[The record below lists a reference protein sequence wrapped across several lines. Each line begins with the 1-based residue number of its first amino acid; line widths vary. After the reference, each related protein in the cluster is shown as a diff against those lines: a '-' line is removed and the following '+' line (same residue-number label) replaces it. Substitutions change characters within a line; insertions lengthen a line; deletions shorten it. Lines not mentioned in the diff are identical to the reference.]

1 MMKHA
6 WLWPLAAATILTG
19 CISSDEGGEKSAA
32 PVVTGAVA
40 SATVER
46 AAATRLS
53 KEAQSQV
60 LPAALDVLPEAK
72 PGQSFDAWLEEVR
85 AAALAA
91 GIAPKTL
98 DVSLS
103 GLALSETVIKLD
115 RQQAP
120 NSVTP
125 SFQSYLARRLTDD
138 KIRRGLNRK
147 QQVLEPVTQAATDYG
162 VPKGV
167 LLAIWGMETNYGSY
181 TGNFPILPA
190 LATLAYEGRRS
201 ELFRR
206 ELWAAMQIIDR
217 DMATADEL
225 RGSWAGAFGH
235 TQFMPTSYLRFA
247 VDANGDGR
255 RDLIGD
261 FSDVFASTANYLVSH
276 GWQPDLHWGFA
287 VQVPATLDRSAL
299 QQEDLPE
306 ECSRVIEK
314 HSRWMTAQEWQA
326 LGVSLADTRQGWP
339 APETQ
344 MSLVE
349 PDGPGGPA
357 FLTTQNYRAFLKY
370 NCSNFYALSVA
381 QLADAL
387 DG

>member
-1 MMKHA
+1 MKRT
-6 WLWPLAAATILTG
+6 WLGPLVAITALTG
-19 CISSDEGGEKSAA
+19 CISSDKDGTPISVETPAA
-32 PVVTGAVA
+32 PRQDVAAAPAPAEPAVA
-40 SATVER
+40 AVEP
-46 AAATRLS
+46 AS
-53 KEAQSQV
+53 FDV
-60 LPAALDVLPEAK
+60 LPAPR
-72 PGQSFDAWLEEVR
+72 PGQSFTDWLADVR

-91 GIAPKTL
+91 GMAESTL
-98 DVSLS
+98 SAALN
-103 GLALSETVIKLD
+103 GITLSETVIKLD
-115 RQQAP
+115 RAQAP

-125 SFQSYLARRLTDD
+125 SFQSYLSKRLTPD
-138 KIRRGLNRK
+138 KIARGLNRK
-147 QQVLEPVTQAATDYG
+147 QTVAEAVSFAARNYG
-162 VPKGV
+162 VPAGV
-167 LLAIWGMETNYGSY
+167 LMAIWGMETNYGSY

-206 ELWAAMQIIDR
+206 ELWAALQIIDR
-217 DMATADEL
+217 NMASPEQL

-255 RDLIGD
+255 PDPWSD
-261 FSDVFASTANYLVSH
+261 FTDVFASTANYLVSH
-276 GWQPDLHWGFA
+276 GWQPGLTWGFA
-287 VQVPATLDRSAL
+287 VTVPATLDRAAL
-299 QQEDLPE
+299 RQEQVPE

-314 HSRWMTAQEWQA
+314 HSRWLTAAEWQQ
-326 LGVSLADTRQGWP
+326 LGLVPAKGPGAWP
-339 APETQ
+339 APDTP
-344 MSLVE
+344 MSLIE

-357 FLTTQNYRAFLKY
+357 FLTTRNYRAFLKY

>member
-1 MMKHA
+1 M
-6 WLWPLAAATILTG
+6 
-19 CISSDEGGEKSAA
+19 
-32 PVVTGAVA
+32 A
-40 SATVER
+40 SF
-46 AAATRLS
+46 
-53 KEAQSQV
+53 
-60 LPAALDVLPEAK
+60 DVLPEAK
-72 PGQSFDAWLEEVR
+72 PGQSFDAWLVDVR

-91 GIAPKTL
+91 GMAETTL
-98 DVSLS
+98 DV
-103 GLALSETVIKLD
+103 ALDGMTESETVIRLD
-115 RQQAP
+115 RAQAP

-125 SFQSYLARRLTDD
+125 SFSTYLSKRLTPQ
-138 KIRRGLNRK
+138 KIARGLNRK
-147 QQVLEPVTQAATDYG
+147 QEVADAVSYATQQYG
-162 VPKGV
+162 VPSGV

-206 ELWAAMQIIDR
+206 ELWAALQIIDR
-217 DMATADEL
+217 NMATPEDL

-247 VDANGDGR
+247 VDGDGDGR
-255 RDLIGD
+255 RNLWSDMT
-261 FSDVFASTANYLVSH
+261 DVFASTANYLVSH
-276 GWQPDLHWGFA
+276 GWQAGLPWGFE
-287 VQVPATLDRSAL
+287 VKVPATLDRAAL
-299 QQEDLPE
+299 RQENLPE

-314 HSRWMTAQEWQA
+314 HSRWLTAAEWQT
-326 LGVSLADTRQGWP
+326 LGLVATSAGQVWP
-339 APETQ
+339 APETP

-349 PDGPGGPA
+349 PDGPDGPA
-357 FLTTQNYRAFLKY
+357 FLTTENYRAFLEY